1 MPVLAYQHMAYRS
14 PVLVLAATLVAGCGS
29 PNPRIVEST
38 EKAQPAPPRRD
49 GPMTEAD
56 KIRAL
61 VEVVRAS
68 ELTFVQN
75 GEVHTGAEAAAA
87 LEYRLHRVAAGL
99 PTAKLF
105 IERIG
110 SGLLRAKHP
119 DIVRLE
125 DGTEVPLRDWLL
137 GQLERLERAGSA
149 PEQGEP
155 AEPESAAAPSIL
167 DALRVVERSG
177 LRFVAPPRTTAKGE
191 IKGKRKEYSST
202 EFSGMLRKKWEFLGK
217 GVEDFDTFI
226 EVIATDALSSL
237 EPYRVVHED
246 GTEEEFRP
254 WLLRELGAHDDV
266 RHAAAS
272 GT

>member
-14 PVLVLAATLVAGCGS
+14 PVLVLAASLVAGCGS

-38 EKAQPAPPRRD
+38 EKAQPAPPRRE
-49 GPMTEAD
+49 GPMSEAD

-75 GEVHTGAEAAAA
+75 GEVRTGDEAAAA

-110 SGLLRAKHP
+110 SGLLRAKQT
-119 DIVRLE
+119 DVVRFE
-125 DGTEVPLRDWLL
+125 DGTEVPLRDWLM
-137 GQLERLERAGSA
+137 GQLERLEGPAGS
-149 PEQGEP
+149 PEQGER
-155 AEPESAAAPSIL
+155 PENATPGAPSIL

-191 IKGKRKEYSST
+191 VKGKRKEYSST
-202 EFSGMLRKKWEFLGK
+202 DFSGMLRKKWEFLGQ
-217 GVEDFDTFI
+217 GVKDLDTFI

-237 EPYRVVHED
+237 EPYRVIHED

-254 WLLRELGAHDDV
+254 WLLRQLGEQDDI
-266 RHAAAS
+266 RQAAAN
-272 GT
+272 G